1 MPGWWMLALQ
11 SVAGPPAPVPSRP
24 PPERPCPIARPGEEI
39 VVCARPHDIYRL
51 KPLSDRF
58 TVDRSPPKAATSIA
72 GVGTVA
78 AELEQAADAQG
89 APINRAMIRLRI
101 PLGGGKR

>member
-1 MPGWWMLALQ
+1 MSGWLMLALQ
-11 SVAGPPAPVPSRP
+11 VAGPPAATPPKRPS
-24 PPERPCPIARPGEEI
+24 ERPCPVPKPGEEI
-39 VVCARPHDIYRL
+39 VVCARPNDAYRL
-51 KPLSDRF
+51 KPLPERY
-58 TVDRSPPKAATSIA
+58 VAERAPPKAETAIA

-101 PLGGGKR
+101 PLGAKKR